1 MIKLV
6 RCALLCVF
14 FAGSAWAQAPAPA
27 AATGDELLA
36 EFRAVQSQ
44 LSVGKREFVAQQ
56 LQLTPEQEAKFW
68 PVFDAHQASLKALNE
83 RRLKNIGA
91 YADLWNAPTTDEK
104 QALALAKEALAIER
118 EESALM
124 ERTFNKLKRH
134 LPAVQLI
141 RYLQFESKLRAFVR
155 FELATQIPFV
165 R

>member
-1 MIKLV
+1 MIKIV
-6 RCALLCVF
+6 RCALLAVL
-14 FAGSAWAQAPAPA
+14 FAGSAWAQAPAA
-27 AATGDELLA
+27 SNDELMA
-36 EFRAVQSQ
+36 EFRAIQSE
-44 LSVGKREFVAQQ
+44 LSEGKREFVAQQ
-56 LQLTPEQEAKFW
+56 LELTPEQEAKFW

-83 RRLKNIGA
+83 RRLKNISA

-104 QALALAKEALAIER
+104 QALALAKEALDIER